1 MAYKIEYTPEFSY
14 RYPQTKR
21 KRDATSWKVI
31 MFILLVA
38 AALWMRLNGIP
49 DFLIPGDP
57 VVTRLAASDFFDCVQ
72 NGMPIGKAA
81 TVFCQ
86 QILNGAGF

>member
-1 MAYKIEYTPEFSY
+1 
-14 RYPQTKR
+14 
-21 KRDATSWKVI
+21 
-31 MFILLVA
+31 
-38 AALWMRLNGIP
+38 MRLNGIP